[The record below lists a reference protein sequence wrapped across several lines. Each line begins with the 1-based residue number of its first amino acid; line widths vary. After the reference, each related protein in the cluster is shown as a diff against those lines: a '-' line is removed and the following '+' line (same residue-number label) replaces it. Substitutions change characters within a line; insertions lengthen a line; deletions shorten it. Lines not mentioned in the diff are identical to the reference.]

1 MSTEPGP
8 RNPHILLAQVKGLS
22 KQRALG
28 MQTLVRRR
36 ILGGEGALV
45 EKAPP
50 GQNGMGR
57 PFPAQVPETPTD
69 LVLHVECL
77 ATQVQVQV
85 AAPRL
90 SVNLRLTHLV
100 QEC

>member
-1 MSTEPGP
+1 
-8 RNPHILLAQVKGLS
+8 
-22 KQRALG
+22 

-36 ILGGEGALV
+36 ILDGEGALV

-57 PFPAQVPETPTD
+57 PFPAQVPESPAD
-69 LVLHVECL
+69 LVLHVERL

-85 AAPRL
+85 AAPGL
-90 SVNLRLTHLV
+90 SANLRLTHLV
-100 QEC
+100 QQR